1 MAKTD
6 PKAPAGLVV
15 EIKDPTTD
23 QVWGTATLQS
33 KHFATGSKGFYAS
46 AKLANPQNP
55 EARYQ
60 CNFQMILIGSKEA
73 SSETGE

>member
-6 PKAPAGLVV
+6 PQAPAGLVI
-15 EIKDPTTD
+15 EIKDPVSG
-23 QVWGTATLQS
+23 QVWGLANLQA

-46 AKLANPQNP
+46 TKVSNPQNP

-60 CNFQMILIGSKEA
+60 CNLQMILIGSKE
-73 SSETGE
+73 

>member
-6 PKAPAGLVV
+6 PQAPAGLVA
-15 EIKDPTTD
+15 EIKDPVSG
-23 QVWGTATLQS
+23 QVWGLVNLQT

-46 AKLANPQNP
+46 TKVANPQNP

-60 CNFQMILIGSKEA
+60 CNLQMILIGSKE
-73 SSETGE
+73 

>member
-6 PKAPAGLVV
+6 PKAPAGLVLEV
-15 EIKDPTTD
+15 KDPATNE
-23 QVWGTATLQS
+23 VWGLITLQG

-46 AKLANPQNP
+46 AKLANPQNT

-60 CNFQMILIGSKEA
+60 CNFQMILIGSKEG
-73 SSETGE
+73 SSD